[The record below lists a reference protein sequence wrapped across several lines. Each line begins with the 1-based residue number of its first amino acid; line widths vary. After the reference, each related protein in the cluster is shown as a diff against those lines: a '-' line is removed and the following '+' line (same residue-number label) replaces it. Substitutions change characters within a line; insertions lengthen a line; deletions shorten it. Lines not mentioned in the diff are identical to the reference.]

1 MIRLTAICIL
11 VLGMTLFSGADV
23 LATREMSLS
32 QNAGYWVGLSA
43 PDAEK
48 RYSMSNVFKGLPCVE
63 GDRQMREHF
72 YRSTGASRSLKV
84 DVVCRGSK
92 EDAERMRKGVI
103 RAQGEPATSW
113 NVPDAQ

>member
-1 MIRLTAICIL
+1 MKRLIAICIL
-11 VLGMTLFSGADV
+11 ALGATFLTTPHVS
-23 LATREMSLS
+23 ATRLPTVS
-32 QNAGYWVGLSA
+32 QTAGYWVGLSA
-43 PDAEK
+43 PDTEK
-48 RYSMSNVFKGLPCVE
+48 RYSMSNVFRGLPCVE

-103 RAQGEPATSW
+103 RAQGEPSTAWS
-113 NVPDAQ
+113 VPDAR